1 MKAHANNA
9 EAIGPE
15 VIDTYLIAAALQ
27 QPHRIRYYI
36 EHLGLHPDTTRDGK
50 PTALCYAS
58 LKPNIVLIDYY
69 LEKGAN
75 VNHADAIGM
84 TPLHYAAMGGCVV
97 CLARL
102 VSEGAELNRRNR
114 SGETPLASA
123 VSRARSTQCIELL
136 KRYGALTGE
145 GAGSVSPAA
154 SPCFH

>member
-84 TPLHYAAMGGCVV
+84 TPLHYAAMGDASCASLGWYRKGRSST
-97 CLARL
+97 AGT
-102 VSEGAELNRRNR
+102 GA
-114 SGETPLASA
+114 A
-123 VSRARSTQCIELL
+123 
-136 KRYGALTGE
+136 KRHWH
-145 GAGSVSPAA
+145 PR
-154 SPCFH
+154 